1 MAKIV
6 TVHSRKGG
14 VGKTT
19 VAYELANLLA
29 APLVDFEW
37 DEGSASRM
45 WGYRHEE
52 RTAVPLVDAFEKDR
66 TPRPLRGHGKPDLVP
81 GHPHL
86 VYLEPSSEDV
96 AAALTRWA
104 GEWDSEWV
112 VVDTHP
118 GWSAWSDGAC
128 AVSNVV
134 VAPVPLRVKELE
146 ATAGMVREMADYPLV
161 LLPNMVPRVPD
172 AQSRKKLREMVTG
185 TPVRVAAPIPAVTA
199 VGLRRKRMAMTAE
212 DRPAKALQ
220 PVVDALHSLA
230 DLVKRY
236 PK

>member
-1 MAKIV
+1 MTKIL

-19 VAYELANLLA
+19 VAYELAHLLG

-37 DEGSASRM
+37 DEGSASRV

-52 RTAVPLVDAFEKDR
+52 RTSVPLVEAFEKDR
-66 TPRPLRGHGKPDLVP
+66 TPRPLKGHGKPDLVP

-86 VYLEPSSEDV
+86 VYVEPSSEDV
-96 AAALTRWA
+96 AAALKRWT
-104 GEWDSEWV
+104 GEWDREWV

-128 AVSNVV
+128 AVSDVV
-134 VAPVPLRVKELE
+134 VSPVPLRVKELE
-146 ATAGMVREMADYPLV
+146 ATAGMVAELADYPLV
-161 LLPNMVPRVPD
+161 LVPNMVPRVPD
-172 AQSRKKLREMVTG
+172 AQSRAKLRQIVAG
-185 TPVRVAAPIPAVTA
+185 TPVRVGPPIPNVAA

-212 DRPAKALQ
+212 PRPAKALQ
-220 PVVDALHSLA
+220 PVVDALASLA
-230 DLVKRY
+230 DLVRSY

>member
-1 MAKIV
+1 MGKIV

-19 VAYELANLLA
+19 VAYELANLLG

-45 WGYRHEE
+45 WGYRHED
-52 RTAVPLVDAFEKDR
+52 RTTAPLIDAFEKQR

-96 AAALTRWA
+96 ASALQRWA
-104 GEWDSEWV
+104 GEWDTEWV

-128 AVSNVV
+128 AVSQVV
-134 VAPVPLRVKELE
+134 VSPVPLRVKELE
-146 ATAGMVREMADYPLV
+146 ATAGMVAELADYPLV
-161 LLPNMVPRVPD
+161 LVPNMVPRVPD
-172 AQSRKKLREMVTG
+172 AQSRKKLRDMVTG
-185 TPVRVAAPIPAVTA
+185 TPVRVGPPIPAVSA

-212 DRPAKALQ
+212 PRPAKALQ
-220 PVVDALHSLA
+220 PVVDALHELA

-236 PK
+236 PA

>member
-1 MAKIV
+1 M
-6 TVHSRKGG
+6 
-14 VGKTT
+14 
-19 VAYELANLLA
+19 
-29 APLVDFEW
+29 
-37 DEGSASRM
+37 
-45 WGYRHEE
+45 
-52 RTAVPLVDAFEKDR
+52 
-66 TPRPLRGHGKPDLVP
+66 
-81 GHPHL
+81 
-86 VYLEPSSEDV
+86 
-96 AAALTRWA
+96 
-104 GEWDSEWV
+104 
-112 VVDTHP
+112 VDTHP

-128 AVSNVV
+128 AISNVV

-172 AQSRKKLREMVTG
+172 AQSRKKLREMVAG

-236 PK
+236 PA